1 MANVLTEEKKQQVL
15 ALGRLGWSL
24 RQIQR
29 ATRIRR
35 ETASAYL
42 KAAGIAV
49 RSPGGWGRRAAKP
62 ANEVI
67 TDVPPHDG
75 KILLRGDPDFGAEKA
90 ATSVRSWSKRAVEK
104 TAVKPPW
111 KTPRPWPPA
120 LPTFPPLR
128 RRRNQLQN
136 RPSRVS
142 PESICNCAPE
152 VICGA
157 TASCRLRFWRRR
169 LTFLTSTPSA
179 ALVRAN
185 RCPVR
190 GYLG

>member
-35 ETASAYL
+35 ETASQYL

-67 TDVPPHDG
+67 TD
-75 KILLRGDPDFGAEKA
+75 FGAEKA
-90 ATSVRSWSKRAVEK
+90 AT
-104 TAVKPPW
+104 AVKELAEASRGRDGDEAALENASALASGVSHFSTAPATA
-111 KTPRPWPPA
+111 KTTAKPV
-120 LPTFPPLR
+120 
-128 RRRNQLQN
+128 N
-136 RPSRVS
+136 
-142 PESICNCAPE
+142 E
-152 VICGA
+152 VITDSEVITDLKPLPPRRSGRCFVG
-157 TASCRLRFWRRR
+157 ASCL
-169 LTFLTSTPSA
+169 SA
-179 ALVRAN
+179 A
-185 RCPVR
+185 
-190 GYLG
+190 